1 MTRKRNKSDANKKSF
16 YIRNDVLAKIEAE
29 AKRLDRT
36 VSWIVQYC
44 IRISLAK
51 VASLKNDDAQ
61 LEAQQEE

>member
-16 YIRNDVLAKIEAE
+16 YIRNDVLTKIESE

-51 VASLKNDDAQ
+51 VATLKNDDAQ
-61 LEAQQEE
+61 LEAQREE